1 MSFLTDSAI
10 SFFITASALLASP
23 GPATMALAAS
33 GAAYGFK
40 RSLMFYSGIM
50 VGLAISISLVAS
62 GIFLLVQKIPILAT
76 GLGLVSAAYIVLLA
90 WSIARTPPI
99 SSTATVA
106 VPRWN
111 AGFIIGVTNIKA
123 YAVFAALLG
132 GFPLGLP
139 QSWDLAFK
147 IAVCLGICITF
158 DFLWLYSGNYL
169 RRFFI
174 RPGWNRTLNISFAI
188 LMISSV
194 AWSLLL

>member
-1 MSFLTDSAI
+1 MSFLTDSAV
-10 SFFITASALLASP
+10 SFLITASALLASP

-33 GAAYGFK
+33 GAAYGLK

-50 VGLAISISLVAS
+50 AGLAISISLVAS
-62 GIFLLVQKIPILAT
+62 GIFLLIQKIPILAA
-76 GLGLVSAAYIVLLA
+76 GLGLISAAYIVLLA

-99 SSTATVA
+99 TSTTTVA
-106 VPRWN
+106 APRWN

-147 IAVCLGICITF
+147 IAGCLGICITF
-158 DFLWLYSGNYL
+158 DFLWLCSGNHL

-174 RPGWNRTLNISFAI
+174 RPRWNRALNISFAM

>member
-1 MSFLTDSAI
+1 MSFITSSEF
-10 SFFITASALLASP
+10 SFLITASALLASP

-33 GAAYGFK
+33 GAAYGLR
-40 RSLMFYSGIM
+40 RSLLFFAGIM
-50 VGLAISISLVAS
+50 AGLAISVSLVAS
-62 GIFLLVQKIPILAT
+62 GVFLVIQQVPILAT
-76 GLGLVSAAYIVLLA
+76 GVGLVSAAYILFLA

-99 SSTATVA
+99 SSVTTVA
-106 VPRWN
+106 APRWN

-139 QSWDLAFK
+139 HPWDLVFK
-147 IAVCLGICITF
+147 IAGSLGICVTF
-158 DFLWLYSGNYL
+158 DFIWLCSGNHL

-174 RPGWNRTLNISFAI
+174 RPRWNRALNISFAM

>member
-1 MSFLTDSAI
+1 MTQALIEAVAKVFPMSFLTDSAI

-90 WSIARTPPI
+90 WSIARTPP
-99 SSTATVA
+99 S
-106 VPRWN
+106 
-111 AGFIIGVTNIKA
+111 
-123 YAVFAALLG
+123 AAQQR
-132 GFPLGLP
+132 LP
-139 QSWDLAFK
+139 YHD
-147 IAVCLGICITF
+147 GMR
-158 DFLWLYSGNYL
+158 D
-169 RRFFI
+169 
-174 RPGWNRTLNISFAI
+174 
-188 LMISSV
+188 
-194 AWSLLL
+194 LLLVLPI